1 MTIAT
6 ILAVLEGTDTSDSA
20 LSAALSLG
28 KRFSARVDVLHVEA
42 DAGAAVPIVGEGMS
56 GAAVE
61 QILASLQEQAAAR
74 SKAARELFDS
84 RAAQAKLTVVKPDAA
99 IAPGKHEVS
108 YRHVV
113 GREDE
118 MIVRYGRLVDV
129 IVTARPEDGGDAET
143 SVAFDAAL
151 FDSGRPVLLTPSEP
165 VSSIGETV
173 AVAWNRSRESARA
186 ISGAMPILRK
196 AQKVI
201 ILTGRE
207 DDDGPEPSELA
218 HYLAGHAIEPK
229 NWAFTPGP
237 GSIGDSLLAE
247 AQKAGADLLVMGAY
261 GHSRLRELVLGGATR
276 GVLSRGAIPVL
287 LVH

>member
-6 ILAVLEGTDTSDSA
+6 ILAVLEGTAASASA
-20 LSAALSLG
+20 LSAALALG
-28 KRFSARVDVLHVEA
+28 KRFSARVDALHVEP
-42 DAGAAVPIVGEGMS
+42 DAAAAVPIVGEGMS

-61 QILASLQEQAAAR
+61 QIIASLQEQAAAR
-74 SKAARELFDS
+74 SKAARQLFDS
-84 RAAQAKLTVVKPDAA
+84 RIAQAKLTVVDADAA
-99 IAPGKHEVS
+99 IAPGKLQVS

-118 MIVRYGRLVDV
+118 MIVRFGRLVDI
-129 IVTARPEDGGDAET
+129 IVTARPEQGADAET

-151 FDSGRPVLLTPSEP
+151 FDSGRPVLLTPAEP
-165 VSSIGETV
+165 VSTIGETV

-186 ISGAMPILRK
+186 IAGAMPVLRK
-196 AQKVI
+196 AQKVVV
-201 ILTGRE
+201 LTGRE
-207 DDDGPEPSELA
+207 GDEGPEPSELA
-218 HYLAGHAIEPK
+218 RYLAGHGIEAK
-229 NWAFTPGP
+229 NWAFTPGA

-276 GVLSRGAIPVL
+276 GVLSHGAIPVL